1 MFSPVFTHFHP
12 FSPVFTRFQQF
23 STVSMFGA
31 VCFHSSLTKE
41 HSRQLELQKK
51 RSLACILGSHYQND
65 HHALSITA
73 LTRLDTL
80 REEACLKWA
89 IKAEANP
96 QHSHLFPA
104 NISLVD
110 TRFRKQCKEYKCK
123 GSKFYNSAVPSM
135 LRALKKHNMRF
146 NSLIGR
152 SGGEVTVTTNSG
164 IVLTV

>member
-1 MFSPVFTHFHP
+1 
-12 FSPVFTRFQQF
+12 
-23 STVSMFGA
+23 MFGA

-51 RSLACILGSHYQND
+51 RSLACILGSDYQNY

-89 IKAEANP
+89 NKAEANP

-104 NISLVD
+104 NTSIEV
-110 TRFRKQCKEYKCK
+110 TRFRKQFKEYKCK
-123 GSKFYNSAVPSM
+123 GSTFYNSAVPSM
-135 LRALKKHNMRF
+135 LRALKKHNMQF
-146 NSLIGR
+146 NSIIGR